1 MSENNTAAQ
10 SQTVNQLKVTLM
22 HFSTKPSV
30 TGNESEQQKE
40 DAQAL
45 AKQIAWGFLSVMT
58 CKRGKLPL
66 C

>member
-10 SQTVNQLKVTLM
+10 SQAVNQLKVTLM

-45 AKQIAWGFLSVMT
+45 AKQIAWG
-58 CKRGKLPL
+58 LPL